1 MEQIE
6 ISNAANEV
14 LSICEYINPKF
25 VAKIPT
31 DFMIKL
37 KELATNSNNC
47 IKIDIN
53 KKLSE
58 QEISETGK
66 DLITLIYYVKQ
77 NKYIPYIVEIKD
89 GKIENT
95 SILKSST
102 IKASDSQIKYFL
114 SEIIS
119 NIFII
124 SIDPKIQDKNL
135 EKVSSFLTNETYTKV
150 QNLLKENQIKS
161 KIEKGYTTDLEII
174 SINEIPETKNHQMRF
189 LVTEFNNTG
198 KVVIKTYYSI
208 IFKTIIKTNKNEKSV
223 FLNPLGLIVTD
234 FNLTKEKEEKISF

>member
-1 MEQIE
+1 MDKKKMKKEQKVIKNGKK
-6 ISNAANEV
+6 ITSKSKEV
-14 LSICEYINPKF
+14 NMYSWDKNYVLQEVKNFWIF
-25 VAKIPT
+25 VAKIST
-31 DFMIKL
+31 
-37 KELATNSNNC
+37 
-47 IKIDIN
+47 
-53 KKLSE
+53 
-58 QEISETGK
+58 ISCFIL
-66 DLITLIYYVKQ
+66 LITLIYYVKQ